1 MYYTKES
8 VILTVKTQ
16 KNQTTTK
23 IVIAVRLYYIY
34 NESFQQ
40 EEYSVFNNFWTNNS
54 VYKKWRYTQFTKT
67 KTPVFARPSVYQNG
81 KYLYIIDLPK
91 F

>member
-40 EEYSVFNNFWTNNS
+40 EEFSVFN
-54 VYKKWRYTQFTKT
+54 
-67 KTPVFARPSVYQNG
+67 
-81 KYLYIIDLPK
+81 K
-91 F
+91 FSD

>member
-1 MYYTKES
+1 MYHTKES
-8 VILTVKTQ
+8 VISINSQHIK
-16 KNQTTTK
+16 KSNKKK
-23 IVIAVRLYYIY
+23 IVIAVHLYYIY

-40 EEYSVFNNFWTNNS
+40 EETVRTNNI
-54 VYKKWRYTQFTKT
+54 VYKKWRCTQFTKT